1 MSAIQI
7 FQNDRFGE
15 VRVTEVNGEP
25 MFAATDVC
33 NVLGYSNPSKA
44 ISDHVDE
51 DERYNQSLERGGN
64 MLFITESGLY
74 SLILRS
80 NKPNAKQFRKWVTS
94 EVLPSIRKTGSYT
107 MALPKTYSEALRQL
121 ADAVEAKE
129 KIQLQLEVKTQQLDE
144 AKDWFSIKRWAKEH
158 CMNWRKVSW
167 RALKAISA
175 EHGLEVKKIFD
186 GNYGEVNLYHRK
198 AFAILYG
205 K

>member
-7 FQNDRFGE
+7 FKNEHFGE
-15 VRVTEVNGEP
+15 VRVAEVNGEP
-25 MFAATDVC
+25 MFVAADVC

-51 DERYNQSLERGGN
+51 DERYNKSLERGGN

-80 NKPNAKQFRKWVTS
+80 NKPNAKPFRKWVTS

-107 MALPKTYSEALRQL
+107 MALPKTYAEALRQL
-121 ADAVEAKE
+121 ADTVEEKE
-129 KIQLQLEVKTQQLDE
+129 KIQLQLEKKTEQLDE

-158 CMNWRKVSW
+158 GINWRKVSW
-167 RALKAISA
+167 RTLKAISA

>member
-64 MLFITESGLY
+64 MLFITE
-74 SLILRS
+74 R
-80 NKPNAKQFRKWVTS
+80 
-94 EVLPSIRKTGSYT
+94 
-107 MALPKTYSEALRQL
+107 
-121 ADAVEAKE
+121 
-129 KIQLQLEVKTQQLDE
+129 
-144 AKDWFSIKRWAKEH
+144 
-158 CMNWRKVSW
+158 
-167 RALKAISA
+167 
-175 EHGLEVKKIFD
+175 
-186 GNYGEVNLYHRK
+186 
-198 AFAILYG
+198 
-205 K
+205 